1 MEKKIIFGEE
11 LPNEIKKEFQP
22 YPELLGELLFYREIK
37 TRAEADRFL
46 NPDYDKE
53 THNPFLIK
61 GMEKAVKRILTAI
74 EKNQKIIIYS
84 DYDAD
89 GIPGA
94 VILSDFFK
102 KIGFL
107 NFQNYIPNRLKEGYG
122 LNLPAIEK
130 FAGEQA
136 DILITV
142 DCGIADV
149 EETKLAAQ
157 NGIDVIITDHHLV
170 NGELPPAFAILN
182 SKQEDDNYPDDMLC
196 GAGVVYKLIQALIQK
211 GDFDL
216 AQGWEKW
223 LLDLV
228 GLATVADMV
237 PLKNENRIFAKYGLL
252 VMRKSPRLGLMKM
265 LRKMGTNQKKLAED
279 DIGFM
284 IAPRINA
291 ASRVGDPMTAF
302 DLLAA
307 RDEMEA
313 DGLACQLN
321 KLNNQRKTLVAT
333 AVRRAKKK
341 IKERETKEVIITG
354 DSDWNIG
361 ISGLIASSLQNEY
374 QKPCFVWGTDEN
386 DNYCGSC
393 RSDNTDLMELMGLVE
408 EGFFSHW
415 GGHKNAGGFGI
426 VSEHIHFFEEKILE
440 AFEKIEDKETDEKI
454 FVDKKLL
461 LDDVNWEN
469 YKLIEKL
476 APFGMGNAKPLFLFE
491 NVEPKGARIFG
502 KTKNHLELTF
512 QNSRGGKIKAIDFFS
527 DYIKDGEPN
536 LKARQKINLLANFD
550 KNSFNGANELRL
562 RVFGIL

>member
-1 MEKKIIFGEE
+1 M
-11 LPNEIKKEFQP
+11 
-22 YPELLGELLFYREIK
+22 
-37 TRAEADRFL
+37 
-46 NPDYDKE
+46 
-53 THNPFLIK
+53 
-61 GMEKAVKRILTAI
+61 
-74 EKNQKIIIYS
+74 
-84 DYDAD
+84 
-89 GIPGA
+89 
-94 VILSDFFK
+94 
-102 KIGFL
+102 
-107 NFQNYIPNRLKEGYG
+107 
-122 LNLPAIEK
+122 
-130 FAGEQA
+130 
-136 DILITV
+136 
-142 DCGIADV
+142 
-149 EETKLAAQ
+149 
-157 NGIDVIITDHHLV
+157 IITDHHLV

-527 DYIKDGEPN
+527 DYIADGAPN
-536 LKARQKINLLANFD
+536 LKVGQKINLLANFD